1 MIPSNLTSVHLF
13 KKHIRDIDVNF
24 QFKDDEYLLN
34 VLLLVIKSSEEER
47 IRLLKNELN
56 GIEIDYEKFF
66 KDYITV
72 LVDYFVQFPEANDP
86 IISALLE
93 SNSFS
98 FADKVQEGILL
109 KTAILRFERKQL
121 KEELVQFE
129 QQQEDG
135 DLEVAI
141 ARNQRKELK
150 GLLENAEKTINS
162 RGNGSNRLNSF
173 NNQWLKIAAVVL
185 VLLVPLGI
193 LIFRKDVSNQTYE
206 RTNSKNQNREQNV
219 TIAEIKGVDELLIL
233 LLPEVK
239 GDQFVKTVIE
249 VQESFGYA
257 QEDKEIKIN
266 VVQLKGRMDYLK
278 DRSVLIDKKI
288 SALENELEKLD
299 KSKKID
305 AINASNI
312 EQLLIKLSN
321 KSDECKKLITSMKKQ
336 KNTYSFDGKNLT
348 LSFLELID
356 QDQLQV
362 ISRIDIE
369 NNQNEQFYLKMNN
382 EYFLLNVSKQNKLNR
397 ILDDSLI
404 DELNGIN

>member
-13 KKHIRDIDVNF
+13 KKHITEFDVNF

-34 VLLLVIKSSEEER
+34 VLQLIIKSSEEER

-56 GIEIDYEKFF
+56 GIEINYEKFF
-66 KDYITV
+66 EDYITQ
-72 LVDYFVQFPEANDP
+72 LVDHFVQITEANDP
-86 IISALLE
+86 IINALLE

-98 FADKVQEGILL
+98 FADKVEEGMIL

-121 KEELVQFE
+121 KEELIQFD
-129 QQQEDG
+129 QQQEDA

-150 GLLENAEKTINS
+150 GLLENAEKTS
-162 RGNGSNRLNSF
+162 RNRGAGSNRLNMF

-185 VLLVPLGI
+185 VILVPLGI
-193 LIFRKDVSNQTYE
+193 LIFRKDSSIQLNE
-206 RTNSKNQNREQNV
+206 RAISKNKKSEQDKA
-219 TIAEIKGVDELLIL
+219 IAEMKGVDELLIL
-233 LLPEVK
+233 QLPEVK
-239 GDQFVKTVIE
+239 GDQFVKIVIE
-249 VQESFGYA
+249 DQESFGYA
-257 QEDKEIKIN
+257 QDNKEIKIN
-266 VVQLKGRMDYLK
+266 VVQLEGRMDYLK

-305 AINASNI
+305 AKNASNI

-321 KSDECKKLITSMKKQ
+321 KSDECKKLITSIEKQ

-397 ILDDSLI
+397 ISDDSLI
-404 DELNGIN
+404 DELNDIN

>member
-1 MIPSNLTSVHLF
+1 
-13 KKHIRDIDVNF
+13 
-24 QFKDDEYLLN
+24 
-34 VLLLVIKSSEEER
+34 
-47 IRLLKNELN
+47 
-56 GIEIDYEKFF
+56 
-66 KDYITV
+66 
-72 LVDYFVQFPEANDP
+72 
-86 IISALLE
+86 
-93 SNSFS
+93 
-98 FADKVQEGILL
+98 
-109 KTAILRFERKQL
+109 
-121 KEELVQFE
+121 
-129 QQQEDG
+129 
-135 DLEVAI
+135 
-141 ARNQRKELK
+141 
-150 GLLENAEKTINS
+150 
-162 RGNGSNRLNSF
+162 
-173 NNQWLKIAAVVL
+173 
-185 VLLVPLGI
+185 
-193 LIFRKDVSNQTYE
+193 
-206 RTNSKNQNREQNV
+206 
-219 TIAEIKGVDELLIL
+219 
-233 LLPEVK
+233 
-239 GDQFVKTVIE
+239 
-249 VQESFGYA
+249 
-257 QEDKEIKIN
+257 
-266 VVQLKGRMDYLK
+266 
-278 DRSVLIDKKI
+278 VLIDKKI

>member
-1 MIPSNLTSVHLF
+1 M
-13 KKHIRDIDVNF
+13 
-24 QFKDDEYLLN
+24 N

-321 KSDECKKLITSMKKQ
+321 KSDECKKLMTSMKKQ